1 MELKEI
7 FIMGGSDESS
17 IVPIFPRTDLWDFN
31 VLCERSPKT
40 AQKKKSHC
48 MEINGAC
55 LDTGYYYIVQGQ
67 FLFSDFL
74 FCGANCVLCSVF
86 CGSTMFLGS
95 FYLPGVWKTNFFRP
109 LVSGHCPKCKS
120 KLILFS

>member
-1 MELKEI
+1 
-7 FIMGGSDESS
+7 MGGGKSDESS
-17 IVPIFPRTDLWDFN
+17 TVPIFPHTDLWDFN

-55 LDTGYYYIVQGQ
+55 LDTGYYYIVQEQ

-86 CGSTMFLGS
+86 CCSTMFLGS
-95 FYLPGVWKTNFFRP
+95 FYLPGVWKTNFFSTAGVRS
-109 LVSGHCPKCKS
+109 LS
-120 KLILFS
+120 KV

>member
-1 MELKEI
+1 MNLLLYRFFRAQIYGILMFYVK
-7 FIMGGSDESS
+7 
-17 IVPIFPRTDLWDFN
+17 DL
-31 VLCERSPKT
+31 
-40 AQKKKSHC
+40 QKQHRKRNLIAWRLMALVWILSHC

-55 LDTGYYYIVQGQ
+55 LDTRYYYIVQGQ

-95 FYLPGVWKTNFFRP
+95 FYLPGVWKTNFFSTAGVRS
-109 LVSGHCPKCKS
+109 LS
-120 KLILFS
+120 KV

>member
-1 MELKEI
+1 MELKGI
-7 FIMGGSDESS
+7 FIMGGGSDESS
-17 IVPIFPRTDLWDFN
+17 IVPIFPHTDLWDFN

-40 AQKKKSHC
+40 TQKKKSRC

-74 FCGANCVLCSVF
+74 FCGANGVLCSVF
-86 CGSTMFLGS
+86 CGSTMFPGS
-95 FYLPGVWKTNFFRP
+95 FYLPGVWKTNFFSTAGVRS
-109 LVSGHCPKCKS
+109 LS
-120 KLILFS
+120 KV

>member
-1 MELKEI
+1 
-7 FIMGGSDESS
+7 
-17 IVPIFPRTDLWDFN
+17 
-31 VLCERSPKT
+31 
-40 AQKKKSHC
+40 

-74 FCGANCVLCSVF
+74 FCGANGVLCSVF
-86 CGSTMFLGS
+86 CGSAMFLGS
-95 FYLPGVWKTNFFRP
+95 FYLPGVWKTNFFRA

>member
-1 MELKEI
+1 MELKGI

-31 VLCERSPKT
+31 VLCERSSKT
-40 AQKKKSHC
+40 TQKKKSRC

-74 FCGANCVLCSVF
+74 FCGANGVLCSVF

-95 FYLPGVWKTNFFRP
+95 FYLPGVWKTKFFSTAGVRS
-109 LVSGHCPKCKS
+109 LS
-120 KLILFS
+120 KV